1 MLELRLL
8 RYFVAVAETEH
19 VGRAAVRLH
28 ISQSPLSRQIRQLE
42 TQLGLELFQ
51 RIGRRLELS
60 EAGRR
65 LLAPARDLLARAD
78 AFEREASDAGRA
90 PPRLSV
96 GFVVTALT
104 TGVLSAA
111 LRRLRARHPELQ
123 IDLRNA
129 NSESQLALLRAGEL
143 DVALVQALPAA
154 RELRSQLV
162 LEQPYQLAVPR
173 SAPFARRAL
182 TPALL
187 GAQSWIAIATSE
199 PARERWLAACAAAGF
214 VPHVVIEVADYA
226 SALALVDAGMGVA
239 LVPASERARA
249 PAHVVFRAL
258 DWFHTS
264 ARLWVVTRV
273 HASPQVEELARQ
285 LAKSAR

>member
-19 VGRAAVRLH
+19 VGRAALRLH

-42 TQLGLELFQ
+42 TQLGSELFQ
-51 RIGRRLELS
+51 RVGRRLELT

-78 AFEREASDAGRA
+78 SFEREASSAGRA
-90 PPRLSV
+90 PPRLGV
-96 GFVVTALT
+96 GFVGTALT

-143 DVALVQALPAA
+143 DVALVQAAPPA
-154 RELRSQLV
+154 RELCSQLV
-162 LEQPYQLAVPR
+162 LEQPHQLAVPR

-182 TPALL
+182 TPGVL
-187 GAQSWIAIATSE
+187 GAQSWIGIGTSE
-199 PARERWLAACAAAGF
+199 RARERWLSHCARAGF
-214 VPHVVIEVADYA
+214 VPHVVVEVGDYA

-249 PAHVVFRAL
+249 PAHVLFRTL
-258 DWFHTS
+258 DWFQMS
-264 ARLWVVTRV
+264 ASLWVVTRL
-273 HASPQVEELARQ
+273 HASALVEELARQ
-285 LAKSAR
+285 LARSSA